1 MDHTPIDLYASYVR
15 AAEFFN
21 ALVDGKYGAESVRA
35 IFRMKV
41 LSQEEFP
48 RWWAEVSRDLE
59 LQARWL
65 GRFEDPAE
73 SFART
78 CQQLNEEL
86 DRIPIQRI
94 AA

>member
-1 MDHTPIDLYASYVR
+1 MDHPPIDLYARYVR

-21 ALVDGKYGAESVRA
+21 AQVDQKYCVESVRA
-35 IFRMKV
+35 KFRMKV

-48 RWWAEVSRDLE
+48 RWWAEVSHDLE

-65 GRFEDPAE
+65 ERFEDPAG

-78 CQQLNEEL
+78 CQQINEEL
-86 DRIPIQRI
+86 DRIPIRRI

>member
-35 IFRMKV
+35 IFRMKM

-65 GRFEDPAE
+65 ERFEDPAG
-73 SFART
+73 SHARSIERIT
-78 CQQLNEEL
+78 KTL
-86 DRIPIQRI
+86 DQIRIRRV